1 MKDLDSLGLRVRAGE
16 LEILDQ
22 THLPQEEVWLKIHDT
37 QTMIEAIVSLR
48 VRGAPLIG
56 VAAALSLAHSV
67 EQGADEGELTEAGAA
82 LSAARPTAVNLK
94 AAVDRVLAGK
104 DKVREAEAI
113 FSEDVELCEG
123 MAAQGAALINPG
135 DGILTHC
142 NSGGLATAGMGTAL
156 GVIRRAHEEGKA
168 IQVYV
173 DETRPLLQGARLTT
187 WELARL
193 GIPHTLICD
202 NMAASLMA
210 AGKVQKV
217 FVGADRVAMNGDFA
231 NKIGTYGLAVAA
243 HHHGIPFYAVA
254 PRSTID
260 WDCPN
265 GSAIPIEERAAEE
278 VLRDWGPASSKV
290 FNPAFDVTPA
300 NLLSGLI
307 LDCGFYRADQLAAG
321 CLAKL
326 APID

>member
-1 MKDLDSLGLRVRAGE
+1 
-16 LEILDQ
+16 
-22 THLPQEEVWLKIHDT
+22 
-37 QTMIEAIVSLR
+37 
-48 VRGAPLIG
+48 
-56 VAAALSLAHSV
+56 
-67 EQGADEGELTEAGAA
+67 
-82 LSAARPTAVNLK
+82 
-94 AAVDRVLAGK
+94 
-104 DKVREAEAI
+104 
-113 FSEDVELCEG
+113 
-123 MAAQGAALINPG
+123 
-135 DGILTHC
+135 HC